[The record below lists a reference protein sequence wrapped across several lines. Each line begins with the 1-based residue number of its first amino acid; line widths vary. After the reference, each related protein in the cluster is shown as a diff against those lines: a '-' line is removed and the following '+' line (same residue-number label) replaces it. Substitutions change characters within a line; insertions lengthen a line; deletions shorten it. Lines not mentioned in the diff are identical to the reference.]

1 MFEDR
6 YIAVVSVTGL
16 SKASLA
22 TTLTVDDR
30 LWPLGCW
37 DWLL

>member
-22 TTLTVDDR
+22 TTLTAFGR
-30 LWPLGCW
+30 
-37 DWLL
+37 